1 MNSKEDS
8 QNYFNGKNKQ
18 VIQSITDERIWINL
32 LMWCIPQINLDD
44 FKFRTSIDTNLDE
57 VYID

>member
-18 VIQSITDERIWINL
+18 VIQSIADERIWINL
-32 LMWCIPQINLDD
+32 LMWCIP
-44 FKFRTSIDTNLDE
+44 
-57 VYID
+57 

>member
-18 VIQSITDERIWINL
+18 VIQSISDERIWIHL

-44 FKFRTSIDTNLDE
+44 FKFSTSIDTNLDE

>member
-18 VIQSITDERIWINL
+18 VIQSIADERIWINL

-44 FKFRTSIDTNLDE
+44 FKFSTSIDTNLDE

>member
-18 VIQSITDERIWINL
+18 VIQSIADERIWIHL
-32 LMWCIPQINLDD
+32 LMWCIP
-44 FKFRTSIDTNLDE
+44 
-57 VYID
+57 